1 MLERNELPFIKR
13 DSLYCLG
20 LATSPK
26 CGHGISI
33 PSQVSLVD
41 IVDVALDG
49 QDVVGGCEHDGSLG
63 RQDFEGGPHSRPSL
77 NIGGSGPPY
86 GP

>member
-1 MLERNELPFIKR
+1 MERIELSLIKR

-26 CGHGISI
+26 GGHGISI
-33 PSQVSLVD
+33 PSQASLVD

-49 QDVVGGCEHDGSLG
+49 QDIVAGCEHDGTLG
-63 RQDFEGGPHSRPSL
+63 RQDFEGGPHSRPLL